1 MTSREFCL
9 LPEWKSLRKKVL
21 FAFGKRCMKC
31 NKLFNSP
38 HVDHIKPRSKY
49 EHLQLEI
56 TNLQVLC
63 KKCNQDKS
71 DLNSTDY
78 RTQSQKKTA
87 IDGLT
92 YQCLT
97 LKTVFV
103 DKTKIIEIGDIDNNK
118 VKSNF
123 FVRKKTNKPITNKPK
138 VVLPIKNKVERPVSN
153 NPIKKPVVTKKKFDK
168 RRVKTFSFAD
178 SVLIA
183 KQEREAKRR
192 KLCSS

>member
-78 RTQSQKKTA
+78 RTQSQKKAA

-97 LKTVFV
+97 LKTIFV

-123 FVRKKTNKPITNKPK
+123 FVRKKTNKPIVKPK
-138 VVLPIKNKVERPVSN
+138 FALPVKNKTDKPLSN

>member
-9 LPEWKSLRKKVL
+9 LPEWRSLRKKVL

-78 RTQSQKKTA
+78 RTQIQKKAA

-97 LKTVFV
+97 LKTIFI

-123 FVRKKTNKPITNKPK
+123 FLRKKTNKPIINKPK
-138 VVLPIKNKVERPVSN
+138 IALPVKTKVEKPIPN
-153 NPIKKPVVTKKKFDK
+153 TQIKKPVVTKKKFDK

-178 SVLIA
+178 SVLLA
-183 KQEREAKRR
+183 KQKREDRR
-192 KLCSS
+192 KENLF

>member
-38 HVDHIKPRSKY
+38 HVDHIKPRSRY
-49 EHLQLEI
+49 QHLQLEI

-71 DLNSTDY
+71 DINTIDY
-78 RTQSQKKTA
+78 RTESQKKA
-87 IDGLT
+87 SIDGLT

-97 LKTVFV
+97 LKTIFI
-103 DKTKIIEIGDIDNNK
+103 DKVKIIEIGDIDNNRI
-118 VKSNF
+118 KSNF
-123 FVRKKTNKPITNKPK
+123 FVRKKTSNSIINKPKILLPTNNKVDKTQSNKPIQKTVP
-138 VVLPIKNKVERPVSN
+138 
-153 NPIKKPVVTKKKFDK
+153 TKKKFDK

-178 SVLIA
+178 SVLLA
-183 KQEREAKRR
+183 KQQREARR
-192 KLCSS
+192 NETLL